1 MSFFPSFANWK
12 RNFQFRDLPSLH
24 SCAAVAG
31 IMAPPHV
38 CCKSQLEGQRSATL
52 RGLPSLAS
60 CHPHSFCMLQRMKL
74 WANANEILS
83 RSSSSAFPSPYLKP
97 RRQAGEQCPS
107 SAPLLT
113 EQTNSVLKKSKN
125 ENKDLTVRLDWRKVR
140 VGRKTTARNRET
152 GYLV

>member
-38 CCKSQLEGQRSATL
+38 CCKSQLGGRRRSATL
-52 RGLPSLAS
+52 WGLPSLAS

-74 WANANEILS
+74 WANANEIFSLCPPPP
-83 RSSSSAFPSPYLKP
+83 RLISSPAG
-97 RRQAGEQCPS
+97 RRAGEQMSQLRPPTHT
-107 SAPLLT
+107 ANEFRFKKIEKKKT
-113 EQTNSVLKKSKN
+113 KFNSTARLAQSESKSKN
-125 ENKDLTVRLDWRKVR
+125 NSL
-140 VGRKTTARNRET
+140 
-152 GYLV
+152 